1 MQIELA
7 TRYQAPKVR
16 TTVVFPNFVKTP
28 LLFEGD
34 TGMPGFFAPLLHVD
48 TVGEK
53 IVNALYS
60 TYGTTIYL
68 PGVMRFVASFV
79 RPSMPLLLKLLTK
92 TDVKQRGAPE
102 WMLRAFFR
110 NPTAKNNWDYR
121 GKQNINKTGGLVVA
135 EGS

>member
-7 TRYQAPKVR
+7 TRHQAPKVR

-68 PGVMRFVASFV
+68 PGVMRLVASFV
-79 RPSMPLLLKLLTK
+79 RPCVPVVVFKLLTK
-92 TDVKQRGAPE
+92 TDKNRGERPS
-102 WMLRAFFR
+102 
-110 NPTAKNNWDYR
+110 
-121 GKQNINKTGGLVVA
+121 GC
-135 EGS
+135 